1 MRELHLEHRVVLSSG
16 EGLTED
22 ALSVQL
28 PVGPENL
35 GGQS

>member
-1 MRELHLEHRVVLSSG
+1 MRERHLEHRVVLSSG

-28 PVGPENL
+28 LGPENL
-35 GGQS
+35 GGQP